1 MSSNGALKNYHGA
14 LEVNLE
20 TCAKGTK
27 MEGLQIAFVCDLI
40 HCNFS

>member
-1 MSSNGALKNYHGA
+1 MSSNGVSKNYREA

-20 TCAKGTK
+20 TCDKWTK
-27 MEGLQIAFVCDLI
+27 MEGLKIAFVYDLI